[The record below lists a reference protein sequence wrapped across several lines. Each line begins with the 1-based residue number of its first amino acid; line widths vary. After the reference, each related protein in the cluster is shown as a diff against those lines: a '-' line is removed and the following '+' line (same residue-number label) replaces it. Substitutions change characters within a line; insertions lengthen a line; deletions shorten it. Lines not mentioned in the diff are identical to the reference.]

1 MNLED
6 PLAFFRL
13 LNETRTRRL
22 IEHKNL
28 NGYQK
33 NLLFQA
39 IAEAKESEPDM
50 NIINSAFMMLE
61 HQKGEG
67 KKAKAEAEAREY
79 ADALIAQHQ
88 KNDRAPSLG
97 SNRIFRYLVFVV
109 VLLVVIGSLR

>member
-13 LNETRTRRL
+13 LNETTTRRL

-67 KKAKAEAEAREY
+67 KKAKAEAREY

-97 SNRIFRYLVFVV
+97 SNRMFRYLVFVL